1 MATTKT
7 DPKLSVLTKGGKQSQ
22 AYEGLTREQLIEAYR
37 IMYTSRRIDDREILL
52 KRQQKI
58 FFQMSG
64 AGHEAIGVAAG
75 MTLKPGYDW
84 FYPYYRDRAL
94 CLALG
99 AKPIEMFLQ
108 AVGAADDP
116 SSGGRQ
122 MPSHWGYKRL
132 NIVTQSSPT
141 GSQILQA
148 VGCAEAGRYFSQHPR
163 AAEIPGTGSQLLA
176 KDARNGAPT
185 SGIGPVDYRQF
196 KDVTFHGDEIAYVS
210 LGDGTSSEGEFW
222 EAMNAAALS
231 KLPVIFAVQDNGYAI
246 SVPVEVQ
253 TAGGSIS
260 RLVSGFPNF
269 HFEEIDGTDPMAS
282 TAAFQRAAQY
292 CREGHGAAFVH
303 AHVIRPY
310 SHSLSDDER
319 LYRPDSERE
328 RDAARDP
335 VSRTQM
341 FLLREGILDEKGINE
356 LEKKVEEELQLAVD
370 QALEALPAAPESI
383 LKYVYSPD
391 LDPTSAA
398 FDTQAVVGPD
408 SADGKKPAAKTMAD
422 LINVTL
428 RDEMKR
434 DERIVIFGEDVADC
448 SREEYLKRKLVKG
461 KGGVFKL
468 TFGLQCEFG
477 PDRVFNSPL
486 AEAAIVGRATG
497 MATRGLK
504 PVVEIQFFDY
514 IWPAMMQIRDELAV
528 IRWRS
533 NNVFSCPVVIRAAI
547 GGYLTGGAIYHSQ
560 CGESVFTH
568 IPGLRV
574 VFPSNAL
581 DAAGLLRTSIR
592 CDDPVLFLEHKRL
605 YRETY
610 GRAPYPGPD
619 YMIPFGKAKIVHPG
633 TDLTVI
639 TYGAVVPRALQAA
652 QKLER
657 EHGVKVELIDL
668 RCLSPFDWETIA
680 ASVGKTNRALVAY
693 EDTLSWGYGAEIAAR
708 IADQLFDQLDAPV
721 RRVAAADTFVAY
733 QPILEDAILP
743 QANDL
748 FRAMKELAE
757 Y

>member
-1 MATTKT
+1 MATSKT
-7 DPKLSVLTKGGKQSQ
+7 DPKLALAANGAKKSRF
-22 AYEGLTREQLIEAYR
+22 YEGLTREQLIQAYR
-37 IMYTSRRIDDREILL
+37 FMYTSRRIDDREILL

-64 AGHEAIGVAAG
+64 AGHEAVGVAAG
-75 MTLKPGYDW
+75 LALKTGYDW

-94 CLALG
+94 CLTLG
-99 AKPIEMFLQ
+99 VQPYQMFLQ
-108 AVGAADDP
+108 GVGAADDP

-122 MPSHWGYKRL
+122 MPSHWSYPAL
-132 NIVTQSSPT
+132 HIVTQSSPT

-148 VGCAEAGRYFSQHPR
+148 VGCADGGRYLSHHPK
-163 AAEIPGTGSQLLA
+163 AAEVPASGS
-176 KDARNGAPT
+176 P
-185 SGIGPVDYRQF
+185 DYRQF
-196 KDVTFHGDEIAYVS
+196 KNVSFQNDEITYVS

-222 EAMNAAALS
+222 EAMNTAALG
-231 KLPVIFAVQDNGYAI
+231 KLPVIFCVEDNGYAI

-269 HFEEIDGTDPMAS
+269 HFEEVDGTDPVAS
-282 TAAFQRAAQY
+282 FAAFRRAAKY
-292 CREGHGAAFVH
+292 CRAGHGPAFVH

-319 LYRPDSERE
+319 LYRPESERE
-328 RDAARDP
+328 RDAQRDP
-335 VSRTQM
+335 VTRTQM
-341 FLLREGILDEKGINE
+341 FLLREGILDDKGINQ
-356 LEKKVEEELQLAVD
+356 LEKEVEAELQVAVD
-370 QALEALPAAPESI
+370 RALEALPPAPESVTQY
-383 LKYVYSPD
+383 LYSPD
-391 LDPTSAA
+391 LDVTSSV
-398 FDTQAVVGPD
+398 FDTPAIATE
-408 SADGKKPAAKTMAD
+408 SSSDGKKVAPKTMAD
-422 LINVTL
+422 LITATL

-448 SREEYLKRKLVKG
+448 SREEYLKHKLVKG

-477 PDRVFNSPL
+477 NDRVFNSPL

-514 IWPAMMQIRDELAV
+514 IWPAMMQLRDELPT

-533 NNVFSCPVVIRAAI
+533 NNGFSAPCVIRVAI

-560 CGESVFTH
+560 CGESIFTH

-581 DAAGLLRTSIR
+581 DSAGLLRTAIR

-605 YRETY
+605 YRESY
-610 GRAPYPGPD
+610 GRASYPGPD
-619 YMIPFGKAKIVHPG
+619 YMIPFGKAKVVQAG

-639 TYGAVVPRALQAA
+639 SYGAVIPRALQAA

-657 EHGVKVELIDL
+657 EQGVKVELIDL
-668 RCLSPFDWETIA
+668 RSLNPFDWDTIA
-680 ASVGKTNRALVAY
+680 ASVAKTNRALVAY

-721 RRVAAADTFVAY
+721 RRVAAKDTFVAY

-743 QANDL
+743 QPNDL
-748 FRAMKELAE
+748 YLAMKDLAS

>member
-1 MATTKT
+1 MATAKT
-7 DPKLSVLTKGGKQSQ
+7 DPKLSALSTAERKAKTYQ
-22 AYEGLTREQLIEAYR
+22 GLNREQLIDAYR
-37 IMYTSRRIDDREILL
+37 IMYTSRRVDDREILL

-58 FFQMSG
+58 FFQISG

-75 MTLKPGYDW
+75 FCLKPGYDW

-94 CLALG
+94 VLALG
-99 AKPIEMFLQ
+99 ATPYEMLLQ

-122 MPSHWGYKRL
+122 MPSHWAYRRL

-141 GSQILQA
+141 GTQILQA
-148 VGCAEAGRYFSQHPR
+148 VGCAEAGVYLRNHPN
-163 AAEIPGTGSQLLA
+163 ATQ
-176 KDARNGAPT
+176 KV
-185 SGIGPVDYRQF
+185 SGDYRQF
-196 KDVTFHGDEIAYVS
+196 KDVSFRNDEVTYVS
-210 LGDGTSSEGEFW
+210 LGDGTTSEGEFW
-222 EAMNAAALS
+222 EALNTAANK
-231 KLPVIFAVQDNGYAI
+231 KLPIVFVVEDNEYAI

-253 TAGGSIS
+253 TAGGNIS

-269 HFEEIDGTDPMAS
+269 HFEELDGTDPVVS
-282 TAAFQRAAQY
+282 YAAMKRAVDY
-292 CREGHGAAFVH
+292 CRAGKGPAFVH

-319 LYRPDSERE
+319 LYRPDVERQ

-335 VSRTQM
+335 INRMQM
-341 FLLREGILDEKGINE
+341 FLIREGILDENGINQ
-356 LEKKVEEELQLAVD
+356 LEKQVEDEMQAAVD
-370 QALEALPAAPESI
+370 RALEAKVPTPDSI
-383 LKYVYSPD
+383 TNYVYSPE

-398 FDTQAVVGPD
+398 FDRSPEFPQPSEMPAP
-408 SADGKKPAAKTMAD
+408 DGKKTPALPKTMAE
-422 LINVTL
+422 LINATL

-434 DERIVIFGEDVADC
+434 DERIVVFGEDVADA
-448 SREEYLKRKLVKG
+448 SREDYLKKKLVKG

-468 TFGLQCEFG
+468 TAGLQMAYG
-477 PDRVFNSPL
+477 SDRVFNSPI
-486 AEAAIVGRATG
+486 AEANIVGRATG
-497 MATRGLK
+497 MATRGIK

-514 IWPAMMQIRDELAV
+514 IWPAMMQLRDELPV

-533 NNVFSCPVVIRAAI
+533 NNAFSAPLVIRVAI
-547 GGYLTGGAIYHSQ
+547 GGYLTGGALYHSQ
-560 CGESVFTH
+560 CGESIFTH

-581 DAAGLLRTSIR
+581 DAAGLLRTAIR

-610 GRAPYPGPD
+610 GRSHYPGPD
-619 YMIPFGKAKIVHPG
+619 FTIPFGKARIVQPG

-639 TYGAVVPRALQAA
+639 TYGAVVPRAMQAA
-652 QKLER
+652 QRLER

-668 RCLSPFDWETIA
+668 RTLNPFDWETIA
-680 ASVGKTNRALVAY
+680 ASVTKTNRVLVAY
-693 EDTLSWGYGAEIAAR
+693 EDSLSWGYGAEIAAR
-708 IADQLFDQLDAPV
+708 IADQLFPHLDAPV
-721 RRVAAADTFVAY
+721 RRVAAMDVYVAY

-748 FRAMKELAE
+748 FRGMKELAE